1 MSDLIVLVLSES
13 GNYLQLL
20 DELAPIARVVIGTEP
35 EDFDASVEE
44 ADVIVVG
51 MGGARAFPAV
61 LSKAKKA
68 RWVHSLSAGVEGILF
83 PEFISSPLPLTNARG
98 VFARS
103 LGEFAL
109 AGMLWFAKDL
119 NRMRTNQKA
128 HRWEQF
134 DVQELYGQ
142 TLGIVGYGE
151 IGRAAARLARP
162 FGMKILALKRRP
174 ELIQDEVDA
183 VYTPDRLNEMAAA
196 SDYLLAAAAL
206 TPETRGMVGEAALR
220 SMKKSAVIM
229 NLGRGPVIEEEAMI
243 RALRE
248 GWIRGAVLDV
258 FETEPLPE
266 GHAFYDL
273 DNVLLSPH
281 CADHTDDW
289 LQLTMRFFVENFQ
302 RFAAGLPL
310 ENLVDKAKGY

>member
-1 MSDLIVLVLSES
+1 
-13 GNYLQLL
+13 
-20 DELAPIARVVIGTEP
+20 
-35 EDFDASVEE
+35 
-44 ADVIVVG
+44 
-51 MGGARAFPAV
+51 
-61 LSKAKKA
+61 
-68 RWVHSLSAGVEGILF
+68 
-83 PEFISSPLPLTNARG
+83 
-98 VFARS
+98 
-103 LGEFAL
+103 
-109 AGMLWFAKDL
+109 
-119 NRMRTNQKA
+119 
-128 HRWEQF
+128 
-134 DVQELYGQ
+134 
-142 TLGIVGYGE
+142 
-151 IGRAAARLARP
+151 
-162 FGMKILALKRRP
+162 
-174 ELIQDEVDA
+174 
-183 VYTPDRLNEMAAA
+183 
-196 SDYLLAAAAL
+196 
-206 TPETRGMVGEAALR
+206 MVGEAALR

-229 NLGRGPVIEEEAMI
+229 NLGRGPVIVEEAMI